1 MHVCIFARNLQQS
14 LSTPQQLLH
23 YFNGLTENAG
33 HEIAGHEIA
42 RHDKYRACHGMKT
55 MKDRAIVATV
65 ESGYSGAMVNLLSLF
80 WRIIRMP
87 TLD

>member
-1 MHVCIFARNLQQS
+1 MHVCIFARNLQRS
-14 LSTPQQLLH
+14 LSTHLQQLLH

-33 HEIAGHEIA
+33 HKIA

-65 ESGYSGAMVNLLSLF
+65 ESGYSGAMVNLLGLF